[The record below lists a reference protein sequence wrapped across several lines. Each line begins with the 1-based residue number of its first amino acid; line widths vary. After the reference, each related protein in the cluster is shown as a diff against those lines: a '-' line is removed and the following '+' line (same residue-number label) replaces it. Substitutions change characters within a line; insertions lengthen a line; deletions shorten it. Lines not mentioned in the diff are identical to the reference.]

1 MKRKITVIE
10 AQQQGMKKTRVAAYA
25 RVSSGKEEM
34 LHSLSAQVSYY
45 NNLIQSKPEW
55 ELAGVYADE
64 AETGTRDTRPEF
76 QRLISDCCQGKI
88 DMVIT
93 KTISRFARNTITL
106 LETVR
111 SLKKHGVDVYFQEQN
126 IHSMSSDGELM
137 LTILASYAQEESRSV
152 SENCKW
158 RVRKVFKE
166 GKLSSNVRLY
176 GYDFKN
182 GKLVFNP
189 VEAKVVK
196 MIFVDYLNG
205 LGLNA
210 ITKKLNRLRI
220 KAKNSGTWSEM
231 TLSGMLRN
239 EKYKGD
245 LLLQKGYV
253 VDHLTKRYKKN
264 KGVLPRYYVKQ
275 SHQSIIDEVT
285 FQKVQAEIARRVEL
299 YPVRAN
305 TQSEFSQRI
314 RCERCGAS
322 YRRKTS
328 GSGNYAKVVWVCATY
343 KTKGNKHCD
352 AKRISE
358 DILKA
363 KCVEALQLTTYDKE
377 AVKSK
382 ITAISIPDDGLI
394 RFKFKNGTEKLI
406 TWENP
411 SRRESWTDE
420 MKQKA
425 REKAKEVKR
434 YG

>member
-10 AQQQGMKKTRVAAYA
+10 AQQKGMKKTRVAAYA

-45 NNLIQSKPEW
+45 NNMIQAKPDW
-55 ELAGVYADE
+55 EFVAVYADE

-182 GKLVFNP
+182 GKLVVNP

-196 MIFVDYLNG
+196 MIFVEYLNG

-220 KAKNSGTWSEM
+220 RAKNGGTWSEM
-231 TLSGMLRN
+231 TLAGMLRN

-253 VDHLTKRYKKN
+253 VDHLTKRYKTN

-275 SHQSIIDEVT
+275 SHQAIIDEVT

-328 GSGNYAKVVWVCATY
+328 GSGNYAKVVWVCTTY
-343 KTKGNKHCD
+343 KTKGKKHCD
-352 AKRISE
+352 SKRISE
-358 DILKA
+358 DILKT
-363 KCVEALQLTTYDKE
+363 KCAEALQLATYDKE
-377 AVKSK
+377 TFISK

-394 RFKFKNGTEKLI
+394 RFKFKNGTEKLLS
-406 TWENP
+406 WENP
-411 SRRESWTDE
+411 SRRECWTDE

>member
-1 MKRKITVIE
+1 MKRKISVIQ
-10 AQQQGMKKTRVAAYA
+10 AQQQGMKKIRVAAYA

-45 NNLIQSKPEW
+45 NNMIQAKPDW
-55 ELAGVYADE
+55 EFVGVYADE

-182 GKLVFNP
+182 GKLVVNP

-196 MIFVDYLNG
+196 MIFVEYLNG

-220 KAKNSGTWSEM
+220 RAKNGGTWSEM
-231 TLSGMLRN
+231 TLAGMLRN

-253 VDHLTKRYKKN
+253 VDHLTKRYKTN

-275 SHQSIIDEVT
+275 SHQAIIDEVT

-328 GSGNYAKVVWVCATY
+328 GSGNYAKVVWVCTTY
-343 KTKGNKHCD
+343 KTKGKKHCD
-352 AKRISE
+352 SKRISE
-358 DILKA
+358 DILKT
-363 KCVEALQLTTYDKE
+363 KCAEALQLATYDKE
-377 AVKSK
+377 TFISK

-394 RFKFKNGTEKLI
+394 RFKFKNGTEKLLS
-406 TWENP
+406 WENP
-411 SRRESWTDE
+411 SRRECWTDE

>member
-1 MKRKITVIE
+1 MKRKISVIQ
-10 AQQQGMKKTRVAAYA
+10 AQQQGMKKIRVAAYA

-45 NNLIQSKPEW
+45 NNMIQAKPDW
-55 ELAGVYADE
+55 EIVGVYADE

-166 GKLSSNVRLY
+166 GRLSSNTRLY
-176 GYDFKN
+176 GYDFKR
-182 GKLVFNP
+182 GTLVVNT

-196 MIFVDYLNG
+196 MIFTDYLDG

-210 ITKKLNRLRI
+210 ITKKLNRARI
-220 KAKNSGTWSEM
+220 KAKNGGNWSEM
-231 TLSGMLRN
+231 TLAGMLRN

-253 VDHLTKRYKKN
+253 VDHLTKRYKTN

-275 SHQSIIDEVT
+275 SHQAIIDEVT

-328 GSGNYAKVVWVCATY
+328 GSGNYAKVVWVCTTY
-343 KTKGNKHCD
+343 KTKGKKHCD
-352 AKRISE
+352 SKRISE
-358 DILKA
+358 DILKT
-363 KCVEALQLTTYDKE
+363 KCAEALQLATYDKE
-377 AVKSK
+377 VFKIK
-382 ITAISIPDDGLI
+382 ITAIFIPDDGLI
-394 RFKFKNGTEKLI
+394 CLKFKNGTEKLI

>member
-176 GYDFKN
+176 GYDFKK
-182 GKLVFNP
+182 GTLVVNP
-189 VEAKVVK
+189 VEAKIVK
-196 MIFVDYLNG
+196 MIFADYLDG

-210 ITKKLNRLRI
+210 ITKKLNRARI
-220 KAKNSGTWSEM
+220 KAKNGGTWSEM

-253 VDHLTKRYKKN
+253 VDHLTKRYKTN

-305 TQSEFSQRI
+305 TQSEFSQMI

-328 GSGNYAKVVWVCATY
+328 GSGKYAKVVWVCATY
-343 KTKGNKHCD
+343 KTKGKKHCD

-358 DILKA
+358 EILKV
-363 KCVEALQLTTYDKE
+363 KCVEALQLATYDKE
-377 AVKSK
+377 TFISK
-382 ITAISIPDDGLI
+382 ITAISLPDDGLI
-394 RFKFKNGTEKLI
+394 RFKFKNGTEKLLSL
-406 TWENP
+406 ENP